1 MNTTNR
7 AKTILCYGDSNT
19 WGANPKDGTRY
30 PRSTRWP
37 YVLQSLLGSRYEVIS
52 EGLCG
57 RTLVAEDPN
66 NLQRTGISHLQSILE
81 SHDPVNLVVIML
93 GTNDIKSIYN
103 LEAREIA
110 KHLEET
116 VEFIR
121 SKKVSLSKRPKI
133 LIVCPPSPVTP
144 KSGSIYNKMSR
155 WPELFKTLPALY
167 ASVAKKK
174 KCLYIDAGDYITSS
188 RVDGFHLDPMAH
200 KKLASVVAELIRKVK
215 I

>member
-1 MNTTNR
+1 MNIQNS
-7 AKTILCYGDSNT
+7 AKTVLCYGDSNT

-30 PRSTRWP
+30 PRGIRWP
-37 YVLQSLLGSRYEVIS
+37 YVLQKLLGSNYEVVS

-81 SHDPVNLVVIML
+81 THDPINLVVIML
-93 GTNDIKSIYN
+93 GTNDIKSTYG

-116 VEFIR
+116 VEFVR
-121 SKKVSLSKRPKI
+121 SKKISLSKRPKI
-133 LIVCPPSPVTP
+133 LIVCPPSPVRP

-155 WPELFKTLPALY
+155 WPELFKILPALY
-167 ASVAKKK
+167 ASVARKK
-174 KCLYIDAGDYITSS
+174 KCLYLDAGGYITSS
-188 RVDGFHLDPMAH
+188 KVDGFHLDPMAH
-200 KKLASVVAELIRKVK
+200 KKLATALAGVIRKAK